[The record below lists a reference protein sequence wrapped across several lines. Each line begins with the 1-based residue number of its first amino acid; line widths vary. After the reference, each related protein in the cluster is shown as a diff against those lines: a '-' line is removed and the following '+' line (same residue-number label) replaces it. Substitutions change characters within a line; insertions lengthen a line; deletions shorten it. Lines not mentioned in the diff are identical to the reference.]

1 MVTTAPGSRRRK
13 PTTVC
18 LSLGTLGA
26 PSVDVDREAGVI
38 RGVSLMTEGPARG
51 WGFWCD
57 EVLMVQLAEQINAAP
72 NGIKVRTSHPEIT
85 GSDGAFYLV
94 GRARDAV
101 VDGNQLRVDIHLGA
115 YAKSSPQGDLWTYLL
130 DIATSDPSVLGLSVM
145 FQQAPTQER
154 EIDGSRV
161 PCGRS
166 AAVYAVDFTD
176 NPAANEHG
184 MLTAADLDFTA
195 GDAGAPSGDITML
208 TNLASALETL
218 LGERATNEQA
228 RSDLILAMGSAV
240 GDDSFTFDT
249 LHAVGAACP
258 TMETLSSWAEVLG
271 ADVATLRAA
280 AEADGCTYAAS
291 EESSTPADGAGDTS
305 DTPAE
310 PDATPLSV
318 PKPKRTSQ
326 APNPAAILAR
336 ERTRVAS
343 LTTIADQA
351 GFDRAWINKHVAPEK
366 PGPFCCPENGGIPP
380 RSAGIP
386 HR

>member
-1 MVTTAPGSRRRK
+1 
-13 PTTVC
+13 
-18 LSLGTLGA
+18 
-26 PSVDVDREAGVI
+26 
-38 RGVSLMTEGPARG
+38 
-51 WGFWCD
+51 
-57 EVLMVQLAEQINAAP
+57 
-72 NGIKVRTSHPEIT
+72 
-85 GSDGAFYLV
+85 
-94 GRARDAV
+94 
-101 VDGNQLRVDIHLGA
+101 
-115 YAKSSPQGDLWTYLL
+115 
-130 DIATSDPSVLGLSVM
+130 M

-249 LHAVGAACP
+249 LHAEGAACP

-280 AEADGCTYAAS
+280 AEADGCTYAAF

-351 GFDRAWINKHVAPEK
+351 GFDRAWINKHVAAGTPVDAARELAMTHLT
-366 PGPFCCPENGGIPP
+366 NGGRLAPVTIGGGNDRNLTSLGPAVADAIMLRARGTRMLP
-380 RSAGIP
+380 KTDPHDSRMVALTADGKIEMRRPHDRAREFTGLTLFETARAWLSAVGVNVSGMSREQVAKMVFNRAAIARSANVAALAQSTSDFDL
-386 HR
+386 R